1 MWHITNLKYIFRN
14 HLLERRY
21 HPRNT
26 ANKWDK
32 KLTIPP
38 LEIRPPN
45 KRSIESDTAV
55 ESRRK
60 TEFTFTF
67 SLKTNHGYGILG
79 SRAFTEFYEKKEMQ
93 STIKEKERKSCCKGK
108 FDSLQFWIQWWDM
121 HNNALWN
128 SKATYWVQK
137 NLTILHRFQWYWFFL
152 VLQTHTHVIANF
164 KLCSIGKKEDRL
176 STTTQ

>member
-93 STIKEKERKSCCKGK
+93 STIKEKKRKENLVAKEN
-108 FDSLQFWIQWWDM
+108 LI
-121 HNNALWN
+121 LYN
-128 SKATYWVQK
+128 SEFNDGICIITLYGTAKQ
-137 NLTILHRFQWYWFFL
+137 LTEYRR
-152 VLQTHTHVIANF
+152 T
-164 KLCSIGKKEDRL
+164 
-176 STTTQ
+176 

>member
-93 STIKEKERKSCCKGK
+93 STIKEKKRKENLVAKENLILYNSEFNDGICIITLYGTAKQLTEYRRTWPSSIVFNDIDFSLFCK
-108 FDSLQFWIQWWDM
+108 
-121 HNNALWN
+121 
-128 SKATYWVQK
+128 
-137 NLTILHRFQWYWFFL
+137 
-152 VLQTHTHVIANF
+152 HT
-164 KLCSIGKKEDRL
+164 LML
-176 STTTQ
+176 